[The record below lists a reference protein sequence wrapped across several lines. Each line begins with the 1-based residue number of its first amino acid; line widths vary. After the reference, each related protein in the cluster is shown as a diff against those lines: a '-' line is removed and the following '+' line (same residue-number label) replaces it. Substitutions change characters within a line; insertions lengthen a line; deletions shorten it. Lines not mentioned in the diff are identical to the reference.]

1 MININSKNCLKLLL
15 GTGMVPCELKL
26 KDFKSFLLVPKS
38 WSLDVLTGTFDTDY
52 LVSQIQNGTF
62 VPFLNTVE
70 FLNNTPETTTKEY
83 QGGIMAAIRNGK
95 PFYSFEFD
103 NGPAWHGAAY
113 SYNSFQAW
121 NILIIDSAGTVVAM
135 SSADKTK
142 ITGFPLSMLNTATD
156 TPQVGDETAK
166 TIIQFQISNEVA
178 WNTRK
183 ALITIDVSGVDINTD
198 VNGIIS
204 VIMEGVSSVAAGHTL
219 EITANSN
226 ENYGIQAFEETN
238 IRARNTV
245 SNAVMP
251 IESISE
257 TTPGL
262 YTVIFSTP
270 PVAGVKFVY
279 ETYDATATPPTA
291 TALISTNQL
300 YRGVSDE
307 ITVVA

>member
-38 WSLDVLTGTFDTDY
+38 WSLNVLTGTFDSEY
-52 LVSQIQNGTF
+52 VVSQIQNGTF
-62 VPFLNTVE
+62 VPFLNTVG
-70 FLNNTPETTTKEY
+70 FVVNTPETTTKEY
-83 QGGIMAAIRNGK
+83 PGGIMAAIRNGK
-95 PFYSFEFD
+95 PLFSFEYD

-121 NILIIDSAGTVVAM
+121 NVLIVDSAGTIIAL

-166 TIIQFQISNEVA
+166 TIITFQIANEEA

-183 ALITIDVSGVDINTD
+183 ALLTTDISGVDINTD
-198 VNGIIS
+198 VNGIVS
-204 VIMEGVSSVAAGHTL
+204 VIMTGTSSVANGHKL
-219 EITANSN
+219 KVVADSN
-226 ENYGIQAFEETN
+226 ETYGIMALATTN

-245 SNAVMP
+245 TNTVMP
-251 IESISE
+251 ITTVAE
-257 TTPGL
+257 TTPED
-262 YTVIFSTP
+262 YTVTFTTP
-270 PVAGVKFVY
+270 PTAGVKFVY

-291 TALISTNQL
+291 TALIGDNLL